1 MKLMELNDLIGHDV
15 YEFCCAIN
23 YPNNWNDT
31 SLFLTTEDFL
41 LLSPYLDMVFPNYHY
56 YGPQKITLDEWN
68 KIKELYSNS
77 QDKDA
82 LLSDFFI
89 KIDDWL
95 VRVNNTISHFWILGV

>member
-1 MKLMELNDLIGHDV
+1 MKLMKLNDLIGHDV
-15 YEFCCAIN
+15 YEFCCVSN
-23 YPNNWNDT
+23 YPDNWNNN
-31 SLFLTTEDFL
+31 SLFLTTEDFS
-41 LLSPYLDMVFPNYHY
+41 LLSSYLDVAFPNYNY

-77 QDKDA
+77 QDKDT

-95 VRVNNTISHFWILGV
+95 DKENNTFSHFWILGV